1 MSAVILGL
9 VGATLTV
16 GAWAATGPTTPAT
29 DPTTWLGLIG
39 ARQQSDA
46 RLVVTELLLAA
57 GLLAL
62 IGGWWWLQRLATRE
76 AAGLRAALTAWLL
89 WTVPFALGPPL
100 GSRDVWAYAAQGE
113 LGRRGLDPSRYPVS
127 ALGPGPLLAAVDPRW
142 RETRPPYGGLG
153 VLLERGAAAV
163 GGGHPL
169 ATVVVLRVLA
179 VLAVAVL
186 VLGAARL
193 APRAERARV
202 VVLVGG
208 CPPLLIHLVSGAH
221 LDAVAAAL
229 LVLALLLAGVRGG
242 TALGTASGAG
252 RWQRPAAVVV
262 CGVAATA
269 KLFVLVAAAWLTA
282 AGMAAA
288 GLAAAGLAAAG
299 RIAAGRTAPARR
311 WRAAAAV
318 VMVDAAAVVAGIGL
332 AGLAAGTGAS
342 FLSNLSTPGLLRT
355 HLAPVDLAA
364 LLLDP
369 VVPLD
374 AGGTLALTRAVGAGV
389 AVVVA
394 VWLVLRRPGS
404 VPALAAALAAV
415 AVLGPVFYPW
425 YLAPVVPLLAIS
437 GERSRRSL
445 LLGGVALSLVTLPT
459 LTPALRLL
467 RSASP
472 ATRTVLLVGV
482 LVAAVLGAVLARR
495 AQTSRRRRSTAAPAR
510 TTTA

>member
-1 MSAVILGL
+1 VSAVILGL

-113 LGRRGLDPSRYPVS
+113 LARRGLDPSRYPVS

-229 LVLALLLAGVRGG
+229 LVLALLLAGVRAG
-242 TALGTASGAG
+242 TALGTSSGAG

-282 AGMAAA
+282 AG
-288 GLAAAGLAAAG
+288 LAAAGLAAAG
-299 RIAAGRTAPARR
+299 RAAAGRTAPARR

-374 AGGTLALTRAVGAGV
+374 AGGTLALTRAVGGGV

-404 VPALAAALAAV
+404 VPVLAAALAAV

-425 YLAPVVPLLAIS
+425 YLAPVVPLLAII

-459 LTPALRLL
+459 LTPALGLL

-482 LVAAVLGAVLARR
+482 LVAAVLGAVLGAVLARR

>member
-1 MSAVILGL
+1 VSAVILGL

-252 RWQRPAAVVV
+252 RWQRPAAVVA

-282 AGMAAA
+282 AGM
-288 GLAAAGLAAAG
+288 AAAGLAAAG